1 MALTGKELRDWD
13 LTQTIFRGYKITEVD
28 DVLEQAAQEIDR
40 LQAENAALTARVQ
53 EHAAREA
60 QVDEM
65 QETLRETLLTAQQ
78 AAEDVVRSSRE
89 KAAAILADSERESC
103 RRMDHADEQV
113 RAAQRRV
120 EDLQAEAVNMKTM
133 LRRVMGD
140 QLRLLEEDFPDLTA
154 DAAPAESSPDATQRL
169 PLRDIRAAQ
178 SVWLEGNQLEEHGQ
192 A

>member
-13 LTQTIFRGYKITEVD
+13 LTQTIFRGYKIAEVD

-40 LQAENAALTARVQ
+40 LQAENAALTARV
-53 EHAAREA
+53 EELAAREA

-65 QETLRETLLTAQQ
+65 QETLRETLLTGQR
-78 AAEDVVRSSRE
+78 AAEDVVQSSRE
-89 KAAAILADSERESC
+89 KAAAILADSERESR
-103 RRMDHADEQV
+103 RRMDQAEEQV
-113 RAAQRRV
+113 RAAQRRL
-120 EDLQAEAVNMKTM
+120 EALQAESANIKTM

-140 QLRLLEEDFPDLTA
+140 QLRLLEEEFPDLTA
-154 DAAPAESSPDATQRL
+154 EAAPAELASDATQRM

-178 SVWLEGNQLEEHGQ
+178 AIWLEGSQFEEHGQ